1 MDTELTAD
9 RVAVNQSTFR
19 EANEQLE
26 ERADAIGVRIG
37 ALPFLCECPDRACTE
52 IALLD
57 RADYER
63 IRSRGDWFMAVPG
76 HEVCIVDGVQVA
88 KVVERNETFTVMEK
102 LGPAKETAQD
112 LDPRA

>member
-26 ERADAIGVRIG
+26 ERADAIGVRTG

-52 IALLD
+52 IALLE

-63 IRSRGDWFMAVPG
+63 IRSRGDWFLAVPG
-76 HEVCIVDGVQVA
+76 HEVCVVDGVEIA
-88 KVVERNETFTVMEK
+88 KVIERNESFSLMEK
-102 LGPAKETAQD
+102 IGAAKETALD
-112 LDPRA
+112 LDPRS